1 MELAEVYLPDLHPRS
16 AHRKLQ
22 HWITIYPGLP
32 GRLLSLGYHE
42 GERVYSPAMVRAI
55 IESLGGSRES
65 RMVSGWNRGAKS
77 MESETDSIDLATVSH
92 WFSGHVS

>member
-55 IESLGGSRES
+55 IESLGGWYP
-65 RMVSGWNRGAKS
+65 GGIGALSQWKARRIPL
-77 MESETDSIDLATVSH
+77 T
-92 WFSGHVS
+92 

>member
-42 GERVYSPAMVRAI
+42 GERVYSPAMVIRQI
-55 IESLGGSRES
+55 PSVRPHESY
-65 RMVSGWNRGAKS
+65 A
-77 MESETDSIDLATVSH
+77 
-92 WFSGHVS
+92 

>member
-32 GRLLSLGYHE
+32 GRLLSHE

-55 IESLGGSRES
+55 IESLGEP
-65 RMVSGWNRGAKS
+65 
-77 MESETDSIDLATVSH
+77 
-92 WFSGHVS
+92 

>member
-55 IESLGGSRES
+55 IESLGEPCLNKK
-65 RMVSGWNRGAKS
+65 RMEIVYPSK
-77 MESETDSIDLATVSH
+77 IQ
-92 WFSGHVS
+92 

>member
-55 IESLGGSRES
+55 LESLGEP
-65 RMVSGWNRGAKS
+65 
-77 MESETDSIDLATVSH
+77 SEPLGIRVYLGGYVIGTNAGFL
-92 WFSGHVS
+92 

>member
-42 GERVYSPAMVRAI
+42 GERAGRDRSLSNVAACGGPAMVRAI
-55 IESLGGSRES
+55 IESLGEP
-65 RMVSGWNRGAKS
+65 
-77 MESETDSIDLATVSH
+77 
-92 WFSGHVS
+92 

>member
-32 GRLLSLGYHE
+32 GRLLTQGNHE
-42 GERVYSPAMVRAI
+42 GAQDNSPAMVRAI
-55 IESLGGSRES
+55 IESLGEP
-65 RMVSGWNRGAKS
+65 
-77 MESETDSIDLATVSH
+77 
-92 WFSGHVS
+92 

>member
-55 IESLGGSRES
+55 IVSRGEPLVPYGI
-65 RMVSGWNRGAKS
+65 RV
-77 MESETDSIDLATVSH
+77 
-92 WFSGHVS
+92 

>member
-55 IESLGGSRES
+55 IESLGEGAVRA
-65 RMVSGWNRGAKS
+65 GWYPGGIGALSQWKARRIPL
-77 MESETDSIDLATVSH
+77 T
-92 WFSGHVS
+92 

>member
-55 IESLGGSRES
+55 IESLG

-77 MESETDSIDLATVSH
+77 MERKTDSIDLASVSH

>member
-55 IESLGGSRES
+55 I
-65 RMVSGWNRGAKS
+65 
-77 MESETDSIDLATVSH
+77 
-92 WFSGHVS
+92 

>member
-42 GERVYSPAMVRAI
+42 ARRAVRAGWYP
-55 IESLGGSRES
+55 GGI
-65 RMVSGWNRGAKS
+65 GALSQWKARRIPL
-77 MESETDSIDLATVSH
+77 T
-92 WFSGHVS
+92 

>member
-32 GRLLSLGYHE
+32 GRLRSLGYHE
-42 GERVYSPAMVRAI
+42 GERVYSPAMV
-55 IESLGGSRES
+55 E
-65 RMVSGWNRGAKS
+65 
-77 MESETDSIDLATVSH
+77 
-92 WFSGHVS
+92 

>member
-42 GERVYSPAMVRAI
+42 GERVYSPAMVPGHHRVARRAVRAGWYP
-55 IESLGGSRES
+55 GGI
-65 RMVSGWNRGAKS
+65 GALSQWKARRIPL
-77 MESETDSIDLATVSH
+77 T
-92 WFSGHVS
+92 

>member
-42 GERVYSPAMVRAI
+42 GERVY
-55 IESLGGSRES
+55 
-65 RMVSGWNRGAKS
+65 
-77 MESETDSIDLATVSH
+77 
-92 WFSGHVS
+92 

>member
-55 IESLGGSRES
+55 IEP
-65 RMVSGWNRGAKS
+65 
-77 MESETDSIDLATVSH
+77 
-92 WFSGHVS
+92 

>member
-42 GERVYSPAMVRAI
+42 GERVYSSGKFPGKNPRAQKAHLYVPI
-55 IESLGGSRES
+55 
-65 RMVSGWNRGAKS
+65 
-77 MESETDSIDLATVSH
+77 
-92 WFSGHVS
+92 

>member
-55 IESLGGSRES
+55 IESLGEPWYPG
-65 RMVSGWNRGAKS
+65 GIGALSQWKARRIPL
-77 MESETDSIDLATVSH
+77 T
-92 WFSGHVS
+92 

>member
-1 MELAEVYLPDLHPRS
+1 MMDICRRFTIFRIWKRHSRYERTGGWSWPRYLPDLHPRS

-55 IESLGGSRES
+55 IESLGEP
-65 RMVSGWNRGAKS
+65 
-77 MESETDSIDLATVSH
+77 
-92 WFSGHVS
+92 

>member
-42 GERVYSPAMVRAI
+42 GERVYSPAVRAGWYPGGLG
-55 IESLGGSRES
+55 SLSQWKAR
-65 RMVSGWNRGAKS
+65 RIPL
-77 MESETDSIDLATVSH
+77 T
-92 WFSGHVS
+92 

>member
-55 IESLGGSRES
+55 RVARRAVRAGWYPGGI
-65 RMVSGWNRGAKS
+65 GALSQWKARRIPL
-77 MESETDSIDLATVSH
+77 T
-92 WFSGHVS
+92 

>member
-42 GERVYSPAMVRAI
+42 GERGCR
-55 IESLGGSRES
+55 
-65 RMVSGWNRGAKS
+65 SGR
-77 MESETDSIDLATVSH
+77 
-92 WFSGHVS
+92 

>member
-1 MELAEVYLPDLHPRS
+1 MDICQRFTIFRIWKRHSRYEHTGGWSWEVYLPDLHPRS

-32 GRLLSLGYHE
+32 GRLRSLGYHE

-55 IESLGGSRES
+55 IESLGEP
-65 RMVSGWNRGAKS
+65 
-77 MESETDSIDLATVSH
+77 
-92 WFSGHVS
+92 